1 MGLNPNGF
9 PKPQMAP
16 QPGMGIMA
24 MMASTVP
31 QPAALGG
38 VLPAL
43 PGGAPMPETNGA
55 NGAGPNTSNLPLMTG
70 ASTLLSPIGESE
82 VQRRKSSSPSVSLI
96 NVAKVSPKL
105 SRNLEQPQN
114 SEHQC

>member
-31 QPAALGG
+31 QPAALGE
-38 VLPAL
+38 VLPAM
-43 PGGAPMPETNGA
+43 PAGGPTPAATNGA
-55 NGAGPNTSNLPLMTG
+55 HAPTSSNLPLLTAG
-70 ASTLLSPIGESE
+70 QPTLLSPPG
-82 VQRRKSSSPSVSLI
+82 RRKSSSPSVSLI

-105 SRNLEQPQN
+105 TRSDTHQPQQATA
-114 SEHQC
+114 SEQC